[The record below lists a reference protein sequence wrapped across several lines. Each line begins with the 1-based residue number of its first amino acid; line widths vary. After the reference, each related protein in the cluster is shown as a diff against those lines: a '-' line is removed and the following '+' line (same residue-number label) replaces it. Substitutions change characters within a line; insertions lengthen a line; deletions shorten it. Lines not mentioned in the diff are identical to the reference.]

1 MDSPG
6 EGQTPTGNT
15 RALDR
20 RYPSV
25 LEPGLDRSDVQ
36 QESPPTLAAG
46 QDIRPRGQ
54 SGLEILEAGAVV
66 GGQAVGTIGPGEPDE
81 AVGSSTTTSETRT
94 CQRLFRMAIHRDN
107 DQSTQRLA
115 CFDTDAT
122 LDMVSL
128 DVVKELGLKKEPY
141 PGGQLRLLGES
152 FLPEWRVCFD
162 WHVSGRNK
170 TYTSTFLVMNE
181 QLSRGFDVSVS
192 WRTIELIKFYHVK
205 DKTFFTID
213 GSRKEN
219 KDLEDGPPKVGME
232 N

>member
-1 MDSPG
+1 
-6 EGQTPTGNT
+6 
-15 RALDR
+15 
-20 RYPSV
+20 
-25 LEPGLDRSDVQ
+25 
-36 QESPPTLAAG
+36 
-46 QDIRPRGQ
+46 
-54 SGLEILEAGAVV
+54 
-66 GGQAVGTIGPGEPDE
+66 
-81 AVGSSTTTSETRT
+81 
-94 CQRLFRMAIHRDN
+94 MAIHRDN

-219 KDLEDGPPKVGME
+219 KDLEDGPPKATAQAADEKMLPPYQNRSPRAESRFDEQHEKVVYFRSEYTLYQSFSDFMDF
-232 N
+232 